1 MKTKTIKNLN
11 AVITNGRESE
21 KHWEGNVTISWK
33 TKQVLI
39 DILDNSTNVTSNFLI
54 GDEIDFA
61 KFEMMDEFRFSAEVD
76 VSRNENGG
84 WRASEFIAS
93 ETSMNKANGW
103 DGREITKLKKLGII
117 DWISTGDG
125 DWGCARIWFVEN
137 CQDKIL
143 LFKDIDSKSQLD
155 DQKDNLTS
163 ELVKAFHNT
172 ADAINKLGVVV
183 KKDNWNDVE
192 DVIVAELRD
201 AISKSANDRR
211 EKNRF
216 KRATARKVR
225 ELKKQIAKLEK

>member
-11 AVITNGRESE
+11 AVITNGRDSE
-21 KHWEGNVTISWK
+21 KQWKGNVTISWK

-61 KFEMMDEFRFSAEVD
+61 KFEMMDEFKFSSEVPLL
-76 VSRNENGG
+76 RNDNGG
-84 WRASEFIAS
+84 WRSSDFIAG

-117 DWISTGDG
+117 NWISTGDG
-125 DWGCARIWFVEN
+125 DWDCARIWFVEN

-143 LFKDIDSKSQLD
+143 LFKDIDSKSQLE
-155 DQKDNLTS
+155 DQKDNLIS
-163 ELVKAFHNT
+163 ELVETFNNT
-172 ADAINKLGVVV
+172 VDAINKIGLDKG
-183 KKDNWNDVE
+183 NDFQNAD
-192 DVIVAELRD
+192 DVIARELID
-201 AISKSANDRR
+201 AISKSANDRQ
-211 EKNRF
+211 ENNRF
-216 KRATARKVR
+216 KRVTARKVR

>member
-1 MKTKTIKNLN
+1 MKTKTIKNLS
-11 AVITNGRESE
+11 AVIHNGRDSE

-33 TKQVLI
+33 TKQVLT
-39 DILDNSTNVTSNFLI
+39 DILDNSINVVDNFVI
-54 GDEIDFA
+54 GDEINFA
-61 KFEMMDEFRFSAEVD
+61 EFEMMDEFRFSAEVD

-117 DWISTGDG
+117 DWISTGDSS
-125 DWGCARIWFVEN
+125 WGLARIWFVEN

-143 LFKDIDSKSQLD
+143 LFKDIDSKSQLE
-155 DQKDNLTS
+155 DQKDNLIS
-163 ELVKAFHNT
+163 ELVKAFNNT
-172 ADAINKLGVVV
+172 IDEINKIGLDKG
-183 KKDNWNDVE
+183 NDFNDAD
-192 DVIVAELRD
+192 DVIARELRD
-201 AISKSANDRR
+201 AISKSANDRQ

-225 ELKKQIAKLEK
+225 DLKKQIAKLEK